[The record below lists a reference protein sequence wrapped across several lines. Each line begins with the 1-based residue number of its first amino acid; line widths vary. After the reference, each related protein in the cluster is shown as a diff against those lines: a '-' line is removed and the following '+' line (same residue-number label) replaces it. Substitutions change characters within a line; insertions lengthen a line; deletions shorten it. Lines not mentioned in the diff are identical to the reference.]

1 MSYLV
6 FNRMR
11 YAYYW
16 VIEEIESQTGD
27 VYIRKSKMYDGE
39 KDALD
44 AGKAEAD
51 RLTADG
57 AEIKT
62 YYVEEVKY

>member
-1 MSYLV
+1 MM
-6 FNRMR
+6 FNTVR

-16 VIEEIESQTGD
+16 VIEEIEPQTKD

-39 KDALD
+39 TEAID

-57 AEIKT
+57 AEIKA